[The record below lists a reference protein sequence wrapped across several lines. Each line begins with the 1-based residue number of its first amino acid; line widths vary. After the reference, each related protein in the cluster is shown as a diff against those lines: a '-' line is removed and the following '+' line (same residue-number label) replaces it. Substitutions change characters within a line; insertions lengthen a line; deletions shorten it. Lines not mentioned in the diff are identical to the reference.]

1 VPSRRHDG
9 QVTPP
14 DSFLELP
21 LPQRFAVLGGL
32 GLGALGALVGL
43 VVGWAVHPPTA
54 WAAALEVGVPSV
66 LLGAV
71 VGLAVGS
78 VRLRML
84 RGR

>member
-1 VPSRRHDG
+1 M
-9 QVTPP
+9 TPP

-21 LPQRFAVLGGL
+21 LPLRFAVLGAL
-32 GLGALGALVGL
+32 SLGALGTLIGL
-43 VVGWAVHPPTA
+43 VVGWAVYAPTA

-78 VRLRML
+78 VRLRVL
-84 RGR
+84 RGRES